1 MESSVFTKRNQSHT
15 NTHAVF
21 SMYSVRE
28 AFVDFLPVSRLSC
41 TAAAGVCK
49 MYTDSR
55 VCEWSGTSTDL
66 LCRVMMCVCVCDVC
80 LNPELIPLSQ
90 PCQ

>member
-1 MESSVFTKRNQSHT
+1 MCLQSRINHT
-15 NTHAVF
+15 HTHPGARVF

-28 AFVDFLPVSRLSC
+28 AFVVFLPVSRLSC

-55 VCEWSGTSTDL
+55 VCE
-66 LCRVMMCVCVCDVC
+66 
-80 LNPELIPLSQ
+80 
-90 PCQ
+90 